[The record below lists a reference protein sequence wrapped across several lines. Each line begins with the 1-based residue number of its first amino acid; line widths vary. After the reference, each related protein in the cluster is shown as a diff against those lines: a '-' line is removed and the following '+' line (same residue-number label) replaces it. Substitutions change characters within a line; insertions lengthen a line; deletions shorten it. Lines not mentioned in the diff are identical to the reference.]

1 MNNTEVLILHGSPGS
16 GKSTIAD
23 AVSELLREADTPH
36 AIIDLDEISRIF
48 PTQDPSFSKKNLKA
62 IWPNYAAVQG
72 LRGIIP
78 TVIVDKEE
86 LRLLRDALP
95 EAKFMICELM
105 APEEVLKERV
115 MAREPNEFWQKTL
128 LKWLDVY
135 RNRSE
140 DQKFGDFE
148 VDTHDKSVEEAARE
162 VVAKAGWEKK
172 D

>member
-1 MNNTEVLILHGSPGS
+1 MTNAEILIIHGSPGS

-23 AVSELLREADTPH
+23 AVAEILREANAPH

-62 IWPNYAAVQG
+62 IWPNFAVVPG

-78 TVIVDKEE
+78 TVIADQEE
-86 LRLLRDALP
+86 LRLLHDALP
-95 EAKFMICELM
+95 VAKFMICELV
-105 APEEVLKERV
+105 APQEVLRERV
-115 MAREPNEFWQKTL
+115 MAREPNEYWQEAL

-140 DQKFGDFE
+140 DQKFGDFQ
-148 VDTHDKSVEEAARE
+148 VDTYDKTIEEAGRE
-162 VVAKAGWEKK
+162 VVAKAGWQNP
-172 D
+172 